1 MSLRRDTSLDAR
13 VHDLVHGP
21 FDAFLFDQD
30 GTIVDSEPLQY
41 EAWRRTAESYG
52 VIITEEVFAAEF
64 AGEKQRVIAEKL
76 KKRNHLKGDITQ
88 TLEEAQREVY
98 RNIFGQAQVM
108 PGARELLQ
116 SLGEQ
121 GVKTALVTM
130 SGPLVT
136 HANVER
142 LELAEYF
149 DVIITR
155 QDIPEGKGK
164 PNPYPYL
171 LAAERLR
178 VHPPMCCGFEDFPV
192 GVHSI
197 VNAGMTCIAVPSQ
210 YTGRLDFSNAHARV
224 DSLERITVQDR
235 KVYIQQ

>member
-1 MSLRRDTSLDAR
+1 MSNGRERDLDAR
-13 VHDLVHGP
+13 VYGP
-21 FDAFLFDQD
+21 FDALLFDQD

-76 KKRNHLKGDITQ
+76 IRMNNLRGGTTQ

-98 RNIFGQAQVM
+98 RNILDQAQVM

-116 SLGEQ
+116 SLREQ

-130 SGPLVT
+130 SGPHVT

-142 LELAEYF
+142 LGLMEYF

-164 PNPYPYL
+164 PDPHPYL
-171 LAAERLR
+171 LAAKKLG
-178 VHPPMCCGFEDFPV
+178 VLPQMCCGFEDFPV

-197 VNAGMTCIAVPSQ
+197 VSAGMTCIAVPSQ
-210 YTGRLDFSNAHARV
+210 YVQRLDFSNAHARV
-224 DSLERITVQDR
+224 DSLERIAIQER
-235 KVYIQQ
+235 KVYIR